1 MKSNHFDIDNN
12 VAINVL
18 HVGNHE
24 HAPDE
29 EFILRQDI
37 INEIRNVIA
46 EDPTDPVKRSY
57 DRTVSRILCQD
68 GNNRAEHVPEFYN
81 IVAQLNR
88 KKRQHVP
95 DIPATVE
102 QVEINNEWAET
113 WDGQRN
119 LLHIDNEWGI
129 AVFATNENI
138 ELLLNSCRIYVDAT
152 FRTCPHAYQQF
163 FTIHAEANDKKQL
176 VRIAK
181 YSR

>member
-1 MKSNHFDIDNN
+1 MAQVETRIIEGDRGGFALIHNGYRYQKNKVRQTCIYWRCWRRACRASWKSNHFDIDNN
-12 VAINVL
+12 VAIDVL
-18 HVGNHE
+18 HIGNHE

-37 INEIRNVIA
+37 IIEIRNVIA

-57 DRTVSRILCQD
+57 DRTVSRILHQD
-68 GNNRAEHVPEFYN
+68 GKNRAEHVPEFYN

-119 LLHIDNEWGI
+119 LL
-129 AVFATNENI
+129 
-138 ELLLNSCRIYVDAT
+138 R
-152 FRTCPHAYQQF
+152 Q
-163 FTIHAEANDKKQL
+163 
-176 VRIAK
+176 
-181 YSR
+181 